1 MAYSV
6 QEAFRQTQRRRA
18 IAEAE
23 QRKAQEAQ
31 ATYRT
36 QLEQR
41 QQEDYEQQL
50 QHYQQLYGGGAAVM
64 PGTGEGALPP
74 PREEGAVRPG
84 GGIPS
89 GVQDIITQMQEAQTG
104 ATEANLQRYQEMMGG
119 FEGLGVAAGE
129 RQQQVMEQLGGIGEA
144 AGERHEQIM
153 AQMEGLG
160 TAGRARIQRETTQR
174 QAGAAQQLVS
184 RGLGSTT
191 ITSAVERGIAREG
204 ETATQ
209 ELEERVAGQKAGAIS
224 AQRGVEAQLG
234 MQRVGAME
242 RGGAA
247 ATQLGVQKLG
257 MMERR
262 TDLGPDM
269 GMFANLIGALMQGQQ
284 GQGQGGGMP
293 PPPPSR
299 PMPIAPQAAAPLPP
313 AAQVISGGL
322 GPMARRGLTAF
333 GSESKYFGR
342 SPTASTAQRQ
352 RAPQQSQGGGSAYR
366 PVAAAGTGATGV
378 AASTGPISSA
388 MMGAMGG
395 QLPAWQGVK
404 RGREILKAPT
414 RLNIQGMAGLSY
426 PGG

>member
-1 MAYSV
+1 M
-6 QEAFRQTQRRRA
+6 A
-18 IAEAE
+18 IAGAAAASGHAQKWLREKKMRAAGEAAK
-23 QRKAQEAQ
+23 QRGAQEAQ
-31 ATYRT
+31 TATFE
-36 QLEQR
+36 QQR
-41 QQEDYEQQL
+41 QDVYQQQL
-50 QHYQQLYGGGAAVM
+50 TQYEQLYGAPSGNGGVDPQTGRPTGLVL
-64 PGTGEGALPP
+64 PGAEGE
-74 PREEGAVRPG
+74 
-84 GGIPS
+84 IPS

-129 RQQQVMEQLGGIGEA
+129 RQQQVMEQFGGVGEA

-160 TAGRARIQRETTQR
+160 TAGRARIKRETAQR

-191 ITSAVERGIAREG
+191 ITSAIAGGIAREG

-209 ELEERVAGQKAGAIS
+209 ELEERVAGQRTGAIS

-234 MQRVGAME
+234 MQQVGAME
-242 RGGAA
+242 RAGAA

-269 GMFANLIGALMQGQQ
+269 GQFANLIGALMQGQQ
-284 GQGQGGGMP
+284 GQGTQMP
-293 PPPPSR
+293 PPLPPSPPT
-299 PMPIAPQAAAPLPP
+299 PMMPQQAAAAP
-313 AAQVISGGL
+313 AGPQYQIISGGM

-333 GSESKYFGR
+333 GQPMDRFQSKPGALPR
-342 SPTASTAQRQ
+342 RTAS
-352 RAPQQSQGGGSAYR
+352 G
-366 PVAAAGTGATGV
+366 
-378 AASTGPISSA
+378 
-388 MMGAMGG
+388 
-395 QLPAWQGVK
+395 
-404 RGREILKAPT
+404 
-414 RLNIQGMAGLSY
+414 